1 MAPLDFNKIKEFLR
15 KNARN
20 SAFELEVCTTLQ
32 ALSWRITKV
41 SRQIRRQNLHS
52 YQHYDILEVN
62 LANNPNSVFYQ
73 LLGDK
78 GRTRVQEF
86 FVIFINSLAS
96 EYLGRCYLLQ
106 RKDIVKTLISTL
118 YNEGNQDSS
127 LRQNALGA
135 LQKFSLRRDA

>member
-20 SAFELEVCTTLQ
+20 LALELEVCTTLQ

-96 EYLGRCYLLQ
+96 EYLGRCYLL
-106 RKDIVKTLISTL
+106 
-118 YNEGNQDSS
+118 
-127 LRQNALGA
+127 
-135 LQKFSLRRDA
+135 